1 MERAPEE
8 GRRGGNQK
16 LWIEVDRA
24 AERNRRGRR
33 GPDLIRFDR
42 LDRKAIR
49 GGNDAIMRKNGR
61 ELIGVSAPD
70 TTGEREHDERDYRC
84 LALESEHL
92 SHGLLFR

>member
-8 GRRGGNQK
+8 GRREGIQK
-16 LWIEVDRA
+16 RRIEADRA
-24 AERNRRGRR
+24 AERNRRGCS
-33 GPDLIRFDR
+33 GPIFIRFDR
-42 LDRKAIR
+42 LDREAIR
-49 GGNDAIMRKNGR
+49 SGNDAIMRKNGR

-70 TTGEREHDERDYRC
+70 TTGEREHDERGYRR